1 MLAIPLDAS
10 SFDVSTLEQ
19 CRRFIILL
27 VRTVCHVGV
36 LLLLHAPGQTL
47 FLAYAFRFQES
58 LTHLEKM
65 GEVVVLGGD
74 AGGVHL
80 VNMDTGDLLASPK
93 MEDHDGPVTGLSAHM
108 TLKHFISCG
117 SDGMIKA
124 SL

>member
-1 MLAIPLDAS
+1 MLIWSQHNCNWIIPALHVIAGEES
-10 SFDVSTLEQ
+10 LSQFPHWSFPLSACIRSEIL
-19 CRRFIILL
+19 FIA
-27 VRTVCHVGV
+27 H
-36 LLLLHAPGQTL
+36 
-47 FLAYAFRFQES
+47 AFRFQES

-80 VNMDTGDLLASPK
+80 VNMGTGDLLASPK

>member
-1 MLAIPLDAS
+1 MEL
-10 SFDVSTLEQ
+10 
-19 CRRFIILL
+19 CRRFILLL
-27 VRTVCHVGV
+27 VRRVYYNSHIGV
-36 LLLLHAPGQTL
+36 FLFLHASRQSL
-47 FLAYAFRFQES
+47 FLAHAFRFQES